1 MNMKTFHG
9 VIPMNSSEDTFFV
22 IVYIITIGIIPM
34 FTGALKDYSANGI
47 IRILAR
53 FAAPTISAVAIT
65 YVIFYYGL
73 LSSFGIVPAENEY
86 SSELQEYATIIPVVI
101 SFVVLLWLLFYK
113 LVSFGENIGRREDAG
128 LQKDGSKITNQVN
141 AIIIPTLDS
150 FTEKIT
156 SNMADRLKNFGT
168 DLKDTVIPQMEKIT
182 QNQQETQDKL
192 DYFDEKEESRDQH
205 QNKQAE
211 KIDQL
216 IEIQQKQNDILKTV
230 QQWFAQNPN
239 QYEILLSRTE
249 AINAQNKKIISD
261 SNDDVRNIPNDD
273 SSTNDSNTE
282 TLLTAQD
289 GIANRVIGHK
299 KQEEMAQYLRDVG
312 FEVTDGHGAGQP
324 DFIIKKKRIT
334 CYDVDGTGE
343 EESTTEIVAVGSNKS
358 FTLKDQPKRKQR
370 RISSD
375 DCMPEIILAKKLH
388 IPMIILVTNRNNGRR
403 WAAKIPYERLND
415 KWSGVTTPVMLAQD
429 DDDSKQIAEE
439 EFLSVLAS
447 IGAHV

>member
-1 MNMKTFHG
+1 MNMKIFHG
-9 VIPMNSSEDTFFV
+9 VITMNSSEETFFV
-22 IVYIITIGIIPM
+22 IVYIIIIGVIPM

-53 FAAPTISAVAIT
+53 FAAPTTSAVAIT

-73 LSSFGIVPAENEY
+73 LSSFGIAPAEDDY
-86 SSELQEYATIIPVVI
+86 ELQEYATIIPIVI

-128 LQKDGSKITNQVN
+128 LQRDGNKITNQVN
-141 AIIIPTLDS
+141 AIITLTLDS

-156 SNMADRLKNFGT
+156 SNIVDKLENFGT
-168 DLKDTVIPQMEKIT
+168 DLKESVIPQMEKIT
-182 QNQQETQDKL
+182 QNQQEIKDKL
-192 DYFDEKEESRDQH
+192 DYFEEKEESRDQH
-205 QNKQAE
+205 QHKQAE

-216 IEIQQKQNDILKTV
+216 IEIQQKQNDVLKTV
-230 QQWFAQNPN
+230 QQWFAHNPN

-249 AINAQNKKIISD
+249 ALNAQNKMITPNSD
-261 SNDDVRNIPNDD
+261 NNARNIPSNDI
-273 SSTNDSNTE
+273 SANDSNTE
-282 TLLTAQD
+282 TILTTQD
-289 GIANRVIGHK
+289 GIANRIIGHK

-312 FEVTDGHGAGQP
+312 FEVTDGHGAGQA

-343 EESTTEIVAVGSNKS
+343 ESTTEIIAVGSNKS
-358 FTLKDQPKRKQR
+358 FTLKNQPKRKQR
-370 RISSD
+370 RISAD

-403 WAAKIPYERLND
+403 WAAKIPYEQLND

-429 DDDSKQIAEE
+429 DGDSKQIAEE

-447 IGAHV
+447 IGAKV

>member
-1 MNMKTFHG
+1 MNLKIFHG
-9 VIPMNSSEDTFFV
+9 VISMNSSEDTFFV
-22 IVYIITIGIIPM
+22 IVYIITIGVIPM
-34 FTGALKDYSANGI
+34 FAGALKDYSANGI

-73 LSSFGIVPAENEY
+73 LSSFGIVPAENN
-86 SSELQEYATIIPVVI
+86 SSELQEYVTIIPVAI

-113 LVSFGENIGRREDAG
+113 LVSFGENIGRREDTG
-128 LQKDGSKITNQVN
+128 LQKDGNKITNQVN
-141 AIIIPTLDS
+141 TIITPTLDS
-150 FTEKIT
+150 FTEKII
-156 SNMADRLKNFGT
+156 NNIANKLENFGT
-168 DLKDTVIPQMEKIT
+168 DLKDTVIPQMEKTT

-192 DYFDEKEESRDQH
+192 DYFDEKEENRNQH
-205 QNKQAE
+205 QHKQTE

-249 AINAQNKKIISD
+249 ALNTQNKKIISD
-261 SNDDVRNIPNDD
+261 SDDDVRNIPDD
-273 SSTNDSNTE
+273 DISASDSNTG
-282 TLLTAQD
+282 TILTTQD
-289 GIANRVIGHK
+289 GIANRIIGHK

-343 EESTTEIVAVGSNKS
+343 ESTTEIIAVGSNKS

-370 RISSD
+370 RISAD

-403 WAAKIPYERLND
+403 WAAKIPYEQLND
-415 KWSGVTTPVMLAQD
+415 KWSGVTTPVILAQD
-429 DDDSKQIAEE
+429 DADSKQITEE

-447 IGAHV
+447 IGAKV